1 MRTFLTAIVLV
12 SCTAGSDTG
21 EIEEPA
27 FGAFGD
33 GGKVSLSDVNV
44 TVIGTADDGLSVPR
58 DLDFNP
64 DVEDELWVVN
74 RDDDSV
80 SIFRGAGT
88 DDQESE
94 HIVDPYAMHF
104 MEEVSSISF
113 GGVTHDAS
121 THRTFGTCHESRNT
135 YNGYSRPNDFMGPTL
150 WSADPAIF
158 GISNPEA
165 IDFLTEL
172 FGFYADL
179 GSHLDMLHE
188 SPLCMGI
195 AWDTENVYW
204 VFDGTAGNIVRYD
217 FAEDH
222 GVGYDDHSDG
232 IISRFVDTDVS
243 RVEDVASHMVLDQD
257 TGLLY
262 TVDTGNNRIT
272 VLDTLSGEKGG
283 RLSPVERGTDYHEWV
298 GTDYSTLISGSD
310 VEGMDLPSGIAL
322 VENLL
327 LVTDNQTGSIFA
339 FDLTGELIG
348 TIDLER
354 DEGGLMGIVARSLS
368 DLWVV
373 DALSNEVIRIQE

>member
-1 MRTFLTAIVLV
+1 MRGLLATIILA
-12 SCTAGSDTG
+12 SCTSGQDTG
-21 EIEEPA
+21 EVQAPT
-27 FGAFGD
+27 FGVFET
-33 GGKVSLSDVNV
+33 GGTLTVADVNV
-44 TVIGTADDGLSVPR
+44 TVIGTDADGLNVPR

-64 DVEDELWVVN
+64 DVENELWVVN
-74 RDDDSV
+74 QEDDSV

-88 DDQESE
+88 DAQESE
-94 HIVDPYAMHF
+94 HIVDPYALHF
-104 MEEVSSISF
+104 MDEVSSIAF
-113 GGVTHDAS
+113 GGVTYDKS
-121 THRTFGTCHESRNT
+121 THRTFGTCQESRNT

-150 WSADPAIF
+150 WSADPDIF
-158 GISNPEA
+158 GISNPDA
-165 IDFLTEL
+165 IDFLTDL

-204 VFDGTAGNIVRYD
+204 VFDGSAGNIVRYD

-222 GVGYDDHSDG
+222 DVGYDDHSDG
-232 IISRFVDTDVS
+232 IISRYVDTDVS
-243 RVEDVASHMVLDQD
+243 RVENVASHMVLDQN

-272 VLDTLSGEKGG
+272 VLDTSTGEKGD

-298 GTDYSTLISGSD
+298 GATYSTLISGSD
-310 VEGMDLPSGIAL
+310 VDGMDLPSGIAL
-322 VENLL
+322 VEDHL
-327 LVTDNQTGSIFA
+327 LVTDNQTGNLFA
-339 FDLTGELIG
+339 FTLDGELLG

-354 DEGGLMGIVARSLS
+354 ESGGLMGVVARGLA
-368 DLWVV
+368 DIWVV